1 VVPEDDTTS
10 EYSRFLK
17 GSKYATNCK
26 LCNAIIR
33 LGEPCYWRPAGDGGV
48 VCVKCKTGKSA
59 PPLPKPI
66 GVQGEWYKLVSCLR
80 DLVLVGSTADLM
92 TPEEIGGVQIIRF
105 AGILNENA
113 KEVAPVGSGVVLAK
127 KRFDRREEGPL
138 SFGWPI
144 LAFTDALGIRKC
156 APMFVATITL
166 ELSSNDQVILTRES
180 SFSFNPAL
188 TASDGLGLALSQ
200 ELELLNDDVAQTVV
214 TELVADVATKLD
226 IPLHGFDQPSVEMGE
241 NVKEGIYNSA
251 TLMAGDSAATANL
264 IKELDRLRDRDDWQQ
279 TAAACLVTGLTRAVP
294 SPKSS
299 LPMVAPLTINHNQ
312 ELILKKS
319 ATAGTMVVTGP
330 PGTGKSQIV
339 VDLVANSLTHGETV
353 LVTSTNNAAV
363 DVASTRAHAVVPG
376 LLIRTGNKS
385 AREALPDLV
394 AQLISAATEV
404 DQVDRASMEA
414 NLFRA
419 TKERDGFLLAL
430 KRCAELENLHHGQL
444 QIEEEL
450 GSEVRVFGTV
460 DVSDETAPDVLKRAQ
475 RCSGRKFLRSYR
487 WKKLAKK
494 YQLARAVA
502 SISPTLKWLTLRV
515 ENLDRQQEILQLRT
529 IIGDVGKRSHEIDD
543 HWRTSSI
550 ALTRAVVSDS
560 IARNKSRFSTL
571 AQARA
576 SYYGMLKAIETV
588 MPFLKGWACT
598 TLSLHQNFPLDPG
611 YFDVVVVD
619 EASQCHL
626 AYILPAAFRAKR
638 LILVGDPNQLPPIVN
653 VSPEQEIS
661 IAMRNGVSAAELT
674 RRRLS
679 SNIYSAYDFFA
690 NVVGDA
696 NVDLL
701 NEHYR
706 SHPRI
711 ARWFNETFYGSALT
725 VLTDISSS
733 AGGSRSLSWIDAPG
747 TASQPAKGSWVNDAE
762 AREVMMVLEEYL
774 TSGKTVGV
782 VTPFSAQARH
792 IGEMAL
798 RQFGRDRL
806 GDLDF
811 RSGTAHSFQGDERD
825 VMIFSCV
832 LADGISAGAAKWVQ
846 GERRLINVA
855 VSRARETLI
864 VIGNPDIGIFDCPT
878 LTSLHMFSKTVHD
891 FADSRIGPR
900 IDSEAERRL
909 YEAMIDVGLDPIS
922 KFDVEG
928 YELDFGIISGE
939 LRVDVE
945 VDGDQHY
952 EKTVGNHLRL
962 RRQDISRDAVL
973 ARAGWLVK
981 RVPAWECIQHAAV
994 LAAEIVALM
1003 SVEIT
1008 PSTIQE
1014 TN

>member
-1 VVPEDDTTS
+1 
-10 EYSRFLK
+10 
-17 GSKYATNCK
+17 
-26 LCNAIIR
+26 
-33 LGEPCYWRPAGDGGV
+33 
-48 VCVKCKTGKSA
+48 
-59 PPLPKPI
+59 
-66 GVQGEWYKLVSCLR
+66 
-80 DLVLVGSTADLM
+80 M
-92 TPEEIGGVQIIRF
+92 TPEEVGGVQIRNF
-105 AGILNENA
+105 AGILNDNA
-113 KEVAPVGSGVVLAK
+113 KEVAAAGSGVVLAK
-127 KRFDRREEGPL
+127 KRLDRREEGPL

-144 LAFTDALGIRKC
+144 LAFTDPLGVRKC
-156 APMFVATITL
+156 APIFVATITL

-188 TASDGLGLALSQ
+188 TGSDGLGLALSQ
-200 ELELLNDDVAQTVV
+200 ELEILNDDASQSVV
-214 TELVADVATKLD
+214 TDLVTEVASKLD
-226 IPLHGFDQPSVEMGE
+226 IPLHGFNQPSVEMGE
-241 NVKEGIYNSA
+241 NVEEGIYNSA

-264 IKELDRLRDRDDWQQ
+264 IKELDRLKDRDDWQQ
-279 TAAACLVTGLTRAVP
+279 TAAASLVSGLTSAIP
-294 SPKSS
+294 ASKSS
-299 LPMVAPLTINHNQ
+299 LPMVAPLTINHAQ

-319 ATAGTMVVTGP
+319 AAAGTMVVTGP

-339 VDLVANSLTHGETV
+339 VDLVANALTHGETV

-363 DVASTRAHAVVPG
+363 DVAVARANAVVPG

-385 AREALPDLV
+385 AREALPDLI
-394 AQLISAATEV
+394 AQLISGAKEV
-404 DQVDRASMEA
+404 NQVDRASMEGS
-414 NLFRA
+414 LFRA
-419 TKERDGFLLAL
+419 SKERDEFLLAL
-430 KRCAELENLHHGQL
+430 KRCAELENLHHSQL
-444 QIEEEL
+444 QIEEKLE
-450 GSEVRVFGTV
+450 SEVRVFGAV
-460 DVSDETAPDVLKRAQ
+460 DVSDEGAPEVLQRAQ
-475 RCSGRKFLRSYR
+475 RCARRKIILSYR
-487 WKKLAKK
+487 WKRLAKK
-494 YQLARAVA
+494 YKLATAA
-502 SISPTLKWLTLRV
+502 LSISPTLKWLALRV
-515 ENLDRQQEILQLRT
+515 ENLERQQEILQLRT
-529 IIGDVGKRSHEIDD
+529 TIGEVGKRSDEVDD
-543 HWRTSSI
+543 HWRTSSV
-550 ALTRAVVSDS
+550 ALTRAAVADS

-576 SYYGMLKAIETV
+576 SYYGTLKAIETV
-588 MPFLKGWACT
+588 LPFLRGWACT
-598 TLSLHQNFPLDPG
+598 TLSLHQNFPLEPAI
-611 YFDVVVVD
+611 FDVAVVD
-619 EASQCHL
+619 EASQCNL

-653 VSPEQEIS
+653 VTPEQEIS

-679 SNIYSAYDFFA
+679 SSIYSAYDFFA

-711 ARWFNETFYGSALT
+711 ARWFNEAFYGSELT
-725 VLTDISSS
+725 VLTDISNM
-733 AGGSRSLSWIDAPG
+733 AEGSRSLSWIDTPG

-762 AREVMMVLEEYL
+762 ARQVMKVLEEYL

-825 VMIFSCV
+825 VMVFSCV
-832 LADGISAGAAKWVQ
+832 LAEGISSGAAKWVQ

-855 VSRARETLI
+855 VSRARQTLI
-864 VIGNPDIGIFDCPT
+864 VIGNPNIGEFDCPT
-878 LTSLHMFSKTVHD
+878 LTSLHMFSKTVHE

-909 YEAMIDVGLDPIS
+909 YEAMIVDGLDPLS

-939 LRVDVE
+939 LRIDVE

-952 EKTVGNHLRL
+952 EKTVGSHLRL
-962 RRQDISRDAVL
+962 RRQDIARDAVL
-973 ARAGWLVK
+973 TRAGWMVK
-981 RVPAWECIQHAAV
+981 RVPAWECVHHPEVIAAHL
-994 LAAEIVALM
+994 LATSRVASDSSPESTGKAGAED
-1003 SVEIT
+1003 
-1008 PSTIQE
+1008 
-1014 TN
+1014 

>member
-1 VVPEDDTTS
+1 MTS
-10 EYSRFLK
+10 EFSIYLK
-17 GSKYATNCK
+17 SSKYPTNCK
-26 LCNAIIR
+26 HCNAVIR
-33 LGEPCYWRPAGDGGV
+33 RGESCYWRRTGDGGV
-48 VCVKCKTGKSA
+48 ICVKCKTGQNA
-59 PPLPKPI
+59 PPLPLPT
-66 GVQGEWYKLVSCLR
+66 GVQGEWYKLVCYLR
-80 DLVLVGSTADLM
+80 DVVLVGSTADLM
-92 TPEEIGGVQIIRF
+92 TTEEIGGVQISDF

-113 KEVAPVGSGVVLAK
+113 KEVTATGNGMVLAK
-127 KRFDRREEGPL
+127 KRLDRREEGPL

-144 LAFTDALGIRKC
+144 LAFTDPLGVRKC
-156 APMFVATITL
+156 APMFVATITVG
-166 ELSSNDQVILTRES
+166 LSSNDQVILTRES

-188 TASDGLGLALSQ
+188 TGSDGLGLALSQ
-200 ELELLNDDVAQTVV
+200 ELESLKDDVSQSAV
-214 TELVADVATKLD
+214 TDLVTAVASKLD
-226 IPLHGFDQPSVEMGE
+226 IPLHGFNQPSVGLSE
-241 NVKEGIYNSA
+241 NIEEGIYNSA

-264 IKELDRLRDRDDWQQ
+264 IKELDRLKDRDDWQQ
-279 TAAACLVTGLTRAVP
+279 TAAASLVTGLTP
-294 SPKSS
+294 SIPATKSS
-299 LPMVAPLTINHNQ
+299 LPMVAPLTINHAQ
-312 ELILKKS
+312 ELIVKKS
-319 ATAGTMVVTGP
+319 ATAGTTVVVGP

-339 VDLVANSLTHGETV
+339 VDLVANALTHGETV

-363 DVASTRAHAVVPG
+363 DVAVARANAVAPG

-385 AREALPDLV
+385 AREALPDLI
-394 AQLISAATEV
+394 AQLISGAKEV
-404 DQVDRASMEA
+404 NPVDRASMEGS
-414 NLFRA
+414 LFRA
-419 TKERDGFLLAL
+419 SKERDGFLLAL
-430 KRCAELENLHHGQL
+430 KRYTELENLHQGQL
-444 QIEEEL
+444 QVEEGLE
-450 GSEVRVFGTV
+450 SEVRVFGAV
-460 DVSDETAPDVLKRAQ
+460 DMSDGNAREVLRRAQ
-475 RCSGRKFLRSYR
+475 RCARRKILLSYR
-487 WKKLAKK
+487 WKKLARK
-494 YQLARAVA
+494 YKLATATP
-502 SISPTLKWLTLRV
+502 SISHTLKWLVLRV
-515 ENLDRQQEILQLRT
+515 ENLERQQEILQLRT
-529 IIGDVGKRSHEIDD
+529 TIGDVGKRSDEIED
-543 HWRTSSI
+543 HWRTSSV
-550 ALTRAVVSDS
+550 ALTRATVSDL

-576 SYYGMLKAIETV
+576 SFYGTLKAIETV

-611 YFDVVVVD
+611 IFDVAVVD

-653 VSPEQEIS
+653 VTLEQEIS

-706 SHPRI
+706 CHPRI
-711 ARWFNETFYGSALT
+711 ARWFNEAFYGSELT
-725 VLTDISSS
+725 VLTDISNT
-733 AGGSRSLSWIDAPG
+733 AEGSRSLSWIDTPG

-762 AREVMMVLEEYL
+762 AGQVMKVLEEYL

-825 VMIFSCV
+825 VMVFSCV
-832 LADGISAGAAKWVQ
+832 LADGISARAAKWVQ

-855 VSRARETLI
+855 VSRARQTLI
-864 VIGNPDIGIFDCPT
+864 VIGNPNISEFDCPT
-878 LTSLHMFSKTVHD
+878 LTSLHMFSKTVHE

-909 YEAMIDVGLDPIS
+909 YDAMIDDGIDPIS

-939 LRVDVE
+939 LRIDVE

-952 EKTVGNHLRL
+952 EKTMGNHLRL
-962 RRQDISRDAVL
+962 RRQDITRDAVL
-973 ARAGWLVK
+973 TRAGWVVK
-981 RVPAWECIQHAAV
+981 RVPAWECIQHPRVIAEQLRAV
-994 LAAEIVALM
+994 ARVAFDPSTES
-1003 SVEIT
+1003 SVEN
-1008 PSTIQE
+1008 E
-1014 TN
+1014 AEG